1 MVKGWSSIAALVV
14 GLCACDFDRTI
25 AVVEPQQG
33 NVTVKDIPVTLNR
46 DIDILFLVDDSPSM
60 ADKQANLEANF
71 HRFIEVLETID
82 GGLPNVHIAVATSD
96 LGTKGADD
104 SLPGQ

>member
-1 MVKGWSSIAALVV
+1 MSKGWSVVAVIAAS
-14 GLCACDFDRTI
+14 LCGCGFDRTV

-33 NVTVKDIPVTLNR
+33 NVTLKDIPVNLNR
-46 DIDILFLVDDSPSM
+46 DIDILFVIDDSPSM

-82 GGLPNVHIAVATSD
+82 GGLPNVHIAVVTSD
-96 LGTKGADD
+96 LGTKG
-104 SLPGQ
+104 